1 MFSCFDLRVLA
12 LGNRIRALIGC
23 NFLGWI
29 IDIDR
34 FNLSTAQILI
44 VREVA
49 PVANLAISLRYDQDH
64 PIPFFNGA
72 RKEVLERVLGATV
85 D

>member
-12 LGNRIRALIGC
+12 RGNRIRALIGC

-29 IDIDR
+29 IDR
-34 FNLSTAQILI
+34 FDLSTAQILI